1 MINGKIFEKFQQLLS
16 KMNKIQASDYFK
28 NAFFMAD
35 TKGCAATDGFSLFY
49 APVEDACEQ
58 PVALTKLPKAKFG
71 DAVFIDAGKFDAT
84 IKDGETT
91 VTVQKDETGKE
102 QILGKMRELYVREM
116 PAYEAPAVITVN
128 ATLLKNLLEA
138 FDGNVRIEITH
149 PEGKYYERQIY
160 LHGENLQAM
169 LLPVRPVDAQSSKEG
184 EQK

>member
-1 MINGKIFEKFQQLLS
+1 MINGKLFAKFQKLMP
-16 KMNKIQASDYFK
+16 KMKKKCYAN

-35 TKGCAATDGFSLFY
+35 AKGCAATDGYSLLY

-58 PVALTKLPKAKFG
+58 PVALNELPKAKFG
-71 DAVFIDAGKFDAT
+71 DAVFIEDGKFDAT
-84 IKDGETT
+84 IKDGGTS
-91 VTVQKDETGKE
+91 VTVPKDERGNE
-102 QILGKMRELYVREM
+102 VLLGKMRKLYVRDM

-138 FDGNVRIEITH
+138 FDGNVRIEITK

-169 LLPVRPVDAQSSKEG
+169 LLPVRPVEARNK
-184 EQK
+184 

>member
-1 MINGKIFEKFQQLLS
+1 MINGKTFAKFQKLLS

-102 QILGKMRELYVREM
+102 QIFGKMRELYTHAA
-116 PAYEAPAVITVN
+116 PAYESPAVITVN
-128 ATLLKNLLEA
+128 ATLLKNLLDSFE
-138 FDGNVRIEITH
+138 GNVRIEITN
-149 PEGKYYERQIY
+149 PEGKWRERQLY
-160 LHGENLQAM
+160 LHDVSSNDKLQAM
-169 LLPVRPVDAQSSKEG
+169 LLPVKPVDAQK
-184 EQK
+184 

>member
-1 MINGKIFEKFQQLLS
+1 MINGKLFSKFQKLLS
-16 KMNKIQASDYFK
+16 KMNKIKASDYFK

-35 TKGCAATDGFSLFY
+35 DKGCAATDGFSLLY

-58 PVALTKLPKAKFG
+58 PVALTEMPKVKFG
-71 DAVFIDAGKFDAT
+71 DAVFIEAGKFEAT
-84 IKDGETT
+84 IKDGGTS
-91 VTVQKDETGKE
+91 VNVPKDERGNE
-102 QILGKMRELYVREM
+102 VLLGKMRKSYVREM

-138 FDGNVRIEITH
+138 FDGNLRIEITN

-169 LLPVRPVDAQSSKEG
+169 LLPVKPVEARK
-184 EQK
+184 